1 MTDILIHVKRC
12 FYRTYHFLHYFQE
25 LSNSPIL
32 NKRNDMSFTPSRM
45 PHKGTPNGKISKEK
59 NVQPN
64 GDTSNISNLQS
75 KREDRPVSVHGNLI
89 NNHSIYANTLM
100 VPKMNGIS
108 SAGKGHPFPT
118 ESGSLTKTSNNVH
131 TPNSKLT
138 QSSLGTNLDTSY
150 NALLNTSKLSSSNS
164 PSTNGTNTTGM
175 DSSRENP
182 NVDFELS
189 NRISPPTTATGM
201 NVSLSRSSSHRQ
213 PQHQP
218 EIQNRNY
225 PSSPNISCHHH
236 QNPLNLT
243 SYHHQNSI
251 HKPFQNPKEKVSQI
265 NSQHNIL
272 NTTKPQNIFNTSDIL
287 SPPPGMG
294 ERSFNLPHNSTL
306 APQANLCSSQN
317 RSHNQSSNN
326 SFFNASFIPTR
337 NVNGQR
343 VANMTS
349 GQVDAGGPMSGY
361 GGKLKMLNSS
371 LIPANVSKFMQKSKE
386 VGIKDGIT
394 ALGLLCLVSLLLAL
408 LSLIFLLKLSPVTE
422 ERRRELYRF
431 NFLSAKEYV
440 LVYEVTLGLCAIAL
454 SLNLCCLLVSSIQF
468 FLAVKLVKSSP
479 IHGRIR

>member
-1 MTDILIHVKRC
+1 MLKHMTAGTHPRVTRGDSVPPTPPLTAKVVGIPTMEVNFCSINKSLKQKRFSLHSVFLLIHVKRC
-12 FYRTYHFLHYFQE
+12 FYCTYHFLHYFQE

-225 PSSPNISCHHH
+225 PS
-236 QNPLNLT
+236 
-243 SYHHQNSI
+243 
-251 HKPFQNPKEKVSQI
+251 
-265 NSQHNIL
+265 
-272 NTTKPQNIFNTSDIL
+272 
-287 SPPPGMG
+287 
-294 ERSFNLPHNSTL
+294 
-306 APQANLCSSQN
+306 
-317 RSHNQSSNN
+317 
-326 SFFNASFIPTR
+326 
-337 NVNGQR
+337 
-343 VANMTS
+343 
-349 GQVDAGGPMSGY
+349 
-361 GGKLKMLNSS
+361 
-371 LIPANVSKFMQKSKE
+371 
-386 VGIKDGIT
+386 
-394 ALGLLCLVSLLLAL
+394 
-408 LSLIFLLKLSPVTE
+408 
-422 ERRRELYRF
+422 
-431 NFLSAKEYV
+431 
-440 LVYEVTLGLCAIAL
+440 
-454 SLNLCCLLVSSIQF
+454 
-468 FLAVKLVKSSP
+468 
-479 IHGRIR
+479 